1 MIKICVTEK
10 IPLGGKCDFESG
22 WCGWQNSGKAIMLWE
37 RHHGPTPTEKTGPD
51 TDHTFKHVNSS
62 GHYMFVNMNQH
73 ANDGEMKKLV
83 GFASNAV
90 MNSVVFNP
98 PPQVHY
104 NASSPYRNSCMVRNR
119 VEFFKLLVLI
129 FIVKKGSVLC
139 TSIRTKSR

>member
-1 MIKICVTEK
+1 
-10 IPLGGKCDFESG
+10 
-22 WCGWQNSGKAIMLWE
+22 MLWE
-37 RHHGPTPTEKTGPD
+37 RYHGPTPTEKTGPE
-51 TDHTFKHVNSS
+51 TDHTFQYTNNS

-104 NASSPYRNSCMVRNR
+104 NASSPYRNSCMVRN
-119 VEFFKLLVLI
+119 FAS
-129 FIVKKGSVLC
+129 KGFVQNLYGHFYPENRFDFMYTNSDRMLAV
-139 TSIRTKSR
+139 